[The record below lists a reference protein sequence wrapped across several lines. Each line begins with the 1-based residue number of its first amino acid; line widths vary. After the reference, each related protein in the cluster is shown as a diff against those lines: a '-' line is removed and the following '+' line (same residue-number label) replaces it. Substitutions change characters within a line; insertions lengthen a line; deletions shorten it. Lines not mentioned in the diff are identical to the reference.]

1 MSFGARKE
9 VVGEFVFAT
18 GMTGYVEMLTDPSYV
33 GQILVLTYPLIGNYG
48 VPNTL
53 ARELTGI
60 LKYTQSRKIQ
70 AKGIV
75 VQNYT
80 DEWSHYLGTKSLHE
94 WLVQNDIP
102 GIYGVDTREMTKT
115 IRTHGA
121 MAGKIGA
128 QERLDDIEDFD
139 YSKESAGLVPGVSR
153 ASDLPLV
160 FDKFQQGWLPAVPGG
175 PNILMVDVGM
185 KHAIV
190 QRFLAKGCN
199 AFARKAPATPS

>member
-1 MSFGARKE
+1 MAIHLHE
-9 VVGEFVFAT
+9 
-18 GMTGYVEMLTDPSYV
+18 
-33 GQILVLTYPLIGNYG
+33 
-48 VPNTL
+48 NTL

-80 DEWSHYLGTKSLHE
+80 NEWSHYLGTKSLHE

-128 QERLDDIEDFD
+128 QERLADIEDFD